1 MSRFTTTKFISFF
14 RSRFDDKLNM
24 ASASID
30 SDLLMNEAQF
40 EKDVDLR
47 RAKINGFLDM
57 SGSTFMGKL
66 NMYYALVGG
75 NLFMSAEAEFRDVVL
90 REAEIR
96 GKLWMSHSKFKG
108 NLDMASVS
116 TVDDLFMRDSEFGD
130 VVWMIG
136 AKIGDDLSVDR
147 SKFKKMLNM
156 NSVSIGDDL
165 LMRKSKFDEQVK
177 LGSLTV
183 RSNLDAR
190 GATLSKLDL
199 TGARIKG
206 KLRIGSWRK
215 KKIEWKGYKDK
226 KGNFHTPKLTLRNA
240 NVGALQ
246 DTTDTWPDELEL
258 DGFTYKRFES
268 GEKKTL
274 SERGSKW
281 FIKWLAKDKSY
292 SPQPYQQ
299 LAGVLRSTGLGSIA
313 DDILYQNRDEQ
324 RVDPKT
330 SKFEWLRLSFL
341 RWFYGYGYGRHIFWA
356 LLQVAMI
363 LLVSGTLVIYIYT
376 TERRHKTERCDEDI
390 IISGLR
396 DSFWY
401 SVDLLLPVMKLR
413 EKHYEID
420 LETKG
425 ARYYFYVHQI
435 IGYLLIFFVIAG
447 LTGLTK

>member
-1 MSRFTTTKFISFF
+1 
-14 RSRFDDKLNM
+14 M

-258 DGFTYKRFES
+258 DGFTYKRFGAGGKEAPDKR
-268 GEKKTL
+268 E
-274 SERGSKW
+274 SKW
-281 FIKWLAKDKSY
+281 FIDWLAKDKTY
-292 SPQPYQQ
+292 SPQPYLQ
-299 LAGVLRSTGLGSIA
+299 LAGVLRSAGHEDKANDL
-313 DDILYQNRDEQ
+313 LYESHERRYRETKMSWPNRA
-324 RVDPKT
+324 
-330 SKFEWLRLSFL
+330 FLWLI
-341 RWFYGYGYGRHIFWA
+341 WATIGYGLQYFRA
-356 LLQVAMI
+356 LYWVGFLV
-363 LLVSGTLVIYIYT
+363 LLGTFVL
-376 TERRHKTERCDEDI
+376 H
-390 IISGLR
+390 ISGERFRFLAIWNLR
-396 DSFWY
+396 DSACY
-401 SVDLLLPVMKLR
+401 SLDMLLPVIRLR
-413 EKHYEID
+413 ERHYKDMD
-420 LETKG
+420 LISWAK
-425 ARYYFYVHQI
+425 YYFYFHQI
-435 IGYLLIFFVIAG
+435 IGYVLIFFVIAG